1 VYHQQE
7 PARLDLD
14 QLLQESSGQV
24 HTRVKASNEELLVHK
39 VAVLEVQLAA
49 LVQDRQG
56 LSLQL
61 TRARSVNE
69 ILEYSLSEAQRRI
82 PQLEITR
89 RQLEIQLQT
98 VTQANEVIQGEVKF
112 LKWKLEEE
120 RYLMQEERKNMA
132 QQLLQTEQQYNKTLK
147 LRETDHEVE
156 RNKLL
161 QNLHEQ
167 DRLQAAKAKAL
178 QETLTYMTT
187 ILSEREGEMWYQEQ
201 TRMLK
206 KQKEMHETTP
216 NQVITNI
223 TDQNLESLQ
232 KQNQEAGED
241 MEMLLKTVCE
251 QVEQTLETL
260 KEKDRLLAIQK
271 QQTRSYEEKTEEQMN
286 VLRKDLEYT
295 KAILKEKDFM
305 IESQKEVIEN
315 FQNQEQDSEQQKKIL
330 HQLEVAL
337 KERDQEIVSL
347 RKQCEA
353 CREKEKKHEADQM
366 DLQATK
372 QTLKE
377 REEKIR
383 TLEEAVSKLQQ
394 QKEEAAVVTEAIQQK
409 LEYIESSLGAR
420 DKETMSLKG
429 HVQDLQ
435 KQKES
440 AGKQAMTL
448 EQDLEK
454 MRQRWNLDF
463 LKKTEKINMLRL
475 HAERMKGALTSWQE
489 QVDPL
494 EEVVKNRDEDHETL
508 KQKLQHHE
516 ELRTLQEPQTKA
528 EGEHREL
535 EEEVRAFREDLHV
548 QQTLTRK
555 DGEMKYQQ
563 DGVQYLGVTLAGV
576 EQQLRRQS
584 EILKHL
590 LAFQWKGE
598 GETLKK
604 PIQKLQKCEK
614 EEAEAEKRRVLWER
628 DRSLQM
634 QKELMEQLQDERK
647 AKGKELEHLTSLLKH
662 TEGRELKWK
671 EKAQA
676 LTHVLT
682 KSEMTNRIL
691 REEIATLQSA
701 VSDRDTDR
709 FHLQVEHERRK
720 LMRFHC
726 DQSLLGSSGSSF
738 SKSHWHKLPASRQ

>member
-1 VYHQQE
+1 I
-7 PARLDLD
+7 
-14 QLLQESSGQV
+14 
-24 HTRVKASNEELLVHK
+24 ELFSPC
-39 VAVLEVQLAA
+39 VQ
-49 LVQDRQG
+49 
-56 LSLQL
+56 
-61 TRARSVNE
+61 
-69 ILEYSLSEAQRRI
+69 
-82 PQLEITR
+82 
-89 RQLEIQLQT
+89 
-98 VTQANEVIQGEVKF
+98 
-112 LKWKLEEE
+112 
-120 RYLMQEERKNMA
+120 
-132 QQLLQTEQQYNKTLK
+132 
-147 LRETDHEVE
+147 
-156 RNKLL
+156 
-161 QNLHEQ
+161 HEQ

-353 CREKEKKHEADQM
+353 CREKEKKH
-366 DLQATK
+366 
-372 QTLKE
+372 
-377 REEKIR
+377 
-383 TLEEAVSKLQQ
+383 
-394 QKEEAAVVTEAIQQK
+394 VVTEAIQQK

-563 DGVQYLGVTLAGV
+563 DGVQYLGVTLAG
-576 EQQLRRQS
+576 
-584 EILKHL
+584 
-590 LAFQWKGE
+590 
-598 GETLKK
+598 
-604 PIQKLQKCEK
+604 
-614 EEAEAEKRRVLWER
+614 
-628 DRSLQM
+628 
-634 QKELMEQLQDERK
+634 KELMEQLQDERK

-709 FHLQVEHERRK
+709 FHLQ
-720 LMRFHC
+720 
-726 DQSLLGSSGSSF
+726 
-738 SKSHWHKLPASRQ
+738 